1 MKVVI
6 LAGGLGSRLAEETH
20 LKPKPMV
27 EVGGRPILWHIM
39 KIYAHHG
46 FDEFII
52 ALGYKGELIK
62 QYFVDYHHLSSDL
75 SVSLSDGEVAVHDGA
90 REDWLVHLVD
100 TGLRAE
106 TGERIRRLADWVGD
120 GTFML
125 TYGDG
130 VADIDL
136 PRLLEFHRSEGR
148 LATLTAVRPKAR
160 FGAIELDA
168 SRVASFREKAQIAHG
183 WINGGFFV
191 LEPGVLDYIPDDDV
205 PWEHGPL
212 ESLAADGQLS
222 AYEHTTFWQCMDTL
236 RDLRLLEEIWKTGQ
250 APWEVWK

>member
-6 LAGGLGSRLAEETH
+6 LAGGVGSRLEEETQV
-20 LKPKPMV
+20 KPKPMV

-39 KIYAHHG
+39 KIYSHHG

-52 ALGYKGELIK
+52 ALGYKGGLIK

-75 SVSLSDGEVAVHDGA
+75 SVSVTDGEVSVHDGE
-90 REDWLVHLVD
+90 REDWVVHLVD
-100 TGLRAE
+100 TGQKAE
-106 TGERIRRLADWVGD
+106 TGERIRRLADWIGD
-120 GTFML
+120 ETFML

-136 PRLLEFHRSEGR
+136 RRLVEFHRSEGR
-148 LATLTAVRPKAR
+148 LATLTAVRPTAR

-168 SRVASFREKAQIAHG
+168 SRVVSFREKPQIAHG

-191 LEPGVLDYIPDDDV
+191 LEPEVLDYIPEGNV
-205 PWEHGPL
+205 PWEHEPL
-212 ESLAADGQLS
+212 EALAADGQLS
-222 AYEHTTFWQCMDTL
+222 AYEHTAFWQCMDTL
-236 RDLRLLEEIWKTGQ
+236 RDLRLLEERWETGQ
-250 APWEVWK
+250 APWEVWR